1 MRVSAGKDA
10 ADVPELAEVV
20 VPLRAVLERAEL
32 DVRVVVAPADPSVAV
47 RWAHPSEV
55 RDPVPYLLGSELLL
69 TAGVALPT
77 SAGELDEYV
86 SGLVRAGVSAL
97 GFGLTPV
104 YDSVPAD
111 LVRACREHGLP
122 LLEIPETTPFLAV
135 SRAVAESLGEER
147 DAGLRRLSEAEIAL
161 TRAATRAEPVA
172 ATLGTLTRTLGCW
185 AVLLSARGEVL
196 DSSGSAPAL
205 DTEVLDL
212 AVRLRDG
219 AGPRSAS
226 TEIAVSGVRQP
237 VVLHPVESAA
247 TWPSVLVAGR
257 EHGFT
262 VQDRAVLAV
271 AVALLGVLDRERA
284 SRASRSCGAL
294 AELLLGSSTSEG
306 AVAAVL
312 GASRDAQYRVVH
324 AEPRF
329 STAEFPL
336 ETPLVTWDG
345 SRARAVLAA
354 DRDPLTDLDQHHW
367 HVGISAPA
375 AADRLAEA
383 DSAAA
388 QMLERARAEGR
399 PMRAD
404 AGVAGLS
411 WALDPER
418 AAEFSRRKLAPLI
431 AYPTSASL
439 LRTLRSWLAHNG
451 SWHHTSRELDVHR
464 NSVRHRIRQVERVLG
479 VDLTDTQQ
487 RMELWFALQWCPPT

>member
-1 MRVSAGKDA
+1 MRGCGGESAAG
-10 ADVPELAEVV
+10 VPDLTEVV
-20 VPLRAVLERAEL
+20 VPLRTVLERPEL
-32 DVRVVVAPADPSVAV
+32 GVRAVVAPADPSVAV

-55 RDPVPYLLGSELLL
+55 RDPVPYLLGAELLL

-86 SGLVRAGVSAL
+86 AGLVRAGVSAL

-104 YDSVPAD
+104 YDAVPEA
-111 LVRACREHGLP
+111 LVEACRRRGLP

-135 SRAVAESLGEER
+135 SRAVAEELGEVR

-172 ATLGTLTRTLGCW
+172 ETLATTARTLGCW
-185 AVLLSARGEVL
+185 AVLLS
-196 DSSGSAPAL
+196 SGGGIAGTAGDPPPLPAG
-205 DTEVLDL
+205 VLDL
-212 AVRLRDG
+212 AARLRDG

-226 TEIAVSGVRQP
+226 AEVEVSGARQP

-284 SRASRSCGAL
+284 NRASRSCEAL
-294 AELLLGSSTSEG
+294 TGLLLGASTSDES
-306 AVAAVL
+306 VAAVL
-312 GASRDAQYRVVH
+312 GVSRNGRYRVVH
-324 AEPRF
+324 AEPR
-329 STAEFPL
+329 SAAAEFPL
-336 ETPLVTWDG
+336 ETPLVIRDG
-345 SRARAVLAA
+345 GVRAIVVA
-354 DRDPLTDLDQHHW
+354 DRDPLTDLDQHLW
-367 HVGISAPA
+367 HVGISSPVE
-375 AADRLAEA
+375 ADALAEA
-383 DSAAA
+383 EGEAA
-388 QMLERARAEGR
+388 QMLERSRAEGR

-404 AGVAGLS
+404 AGPEGLS

-431 AYPTSASL
+431 AYPSAGNL
-439 LRTLRSWLAHNG
+439 LRTLRAWLAHNG
-451 SWHHTSRELDVHR
+451 SWHHTSLDLDIHR

-479 VDLTDTQQ
+479 VDLTETQE
-487 RMELWFALQWCPPT
+487 RMELWFALQWLPPG

>member
-1 MRVSAGKDA
+1 MRVPAGKSA
-10 ADVPELAEVV
+10 TGVPELTEVA
-20 VPLRAVLERAEL
+20 VPLRTVLERPEL
-32 DVRVVVAPADPSVAV
+32 GVRAVVPPDDPSVAV

-77 SAGELDEYV
+77 RAGELDEYV
-86 SGLVRAGVSAL
+86 AGLVRAGVSAL

-104 YDSVPAD
+104 YDAVPAA
-111 LVRACREHGLP
+111 LVEACHRRGLP
-122 LLEIPETTPFLAV
+122 LLEISETTPFLAV
-135 SRAVAESLGEER
+135 SRAVADELGEEQN
-147 DAGLRRLSEAEIAL
+147 AGLRRLSEAEIAL
-161 TRAATRAEPVA
+161 TRAATRAEPVGE
-172 ATLGTLTRTLGCW
+172 TLATLTRALGCW
-185 AVLLSARGEVL
+185 AVLLSSRGEVVA
-196 DSSGSAPAL
+196 SAGDRPELPA
-205 DTEVLDL
+205 DVLDL
-212 AVRLRDG
+212 AARLRDG

-226 TEIAVSGVRQP
+226 AEIEVSGARRP

-284 SRASRSCGAL
+284 NRASRSCGAL
-294 AELLLGSSTSEG
+294 TGLLLDPSTSDG
-306 AVAAVL
+306 SAASVL
-312 GASRDAQYRVVH
+312 GVSRDDSFRVVH
-324 AEPRF
+324 AEPRV

-336 ETPLVTWDG
+336 ETPLVVWDG
-345 SRARAVLAA
+345 TRARAVVVA
-354 DRDPLTDLDQHHW
+354 DRDPLTDLDPHHW
-367 HVGISAPA
+367 HVGISSPTPEG
-375 AADRLAEA
+375 RLPEA
-383 DSAAA
+383 DGEAA
-388 QMLERARAEGR
+388 QMLERSRAEGR

-404 AGVAGLS
+404 AGPSGLS

-431 AYPTSASL
+431 AYPTSGNL
-439 LRTLRSWLAHNG
+439 LRTLRAWLAHNG
-451 SWHHTSRELDVHR
+451 SWHHTGRELDVHR

-487 RMELWFALQWCPPT
+487 RMELWFALQWLPPG